1 MRGMREGGGREESEC
16 FWHRK
21 HLFLAPAMSKMQETV
36 SLSLSP
42 VSSSSP
48 DRLPATGG
56 KQQPKARQ
64 KSEGRRPLAAKRS
77 KPTPVEKPKKM
88 PGTGPGRIR
97 GSASWAIK
105 KPLLQKPATGTSS
118 GDYSYDSDYYDDV
131 SETPEVPRKREGKG
145 RSRRGSMAQPAA
157 SGAGASAKHVR
168 RSRDSH
174 SHKKPVTGGASSS
187 GAAKTTGT
195 GVPRYSLKKPVTDGK
210 RKGKDDGKPQLP
222 LAQPAQPASGG
233 KARSSKDQKKASG
246 SKAKKVQRPVKDEA
260 RSTSAKDEDCSSGG
274 RNDSRSSSD
283 PSPPPCAPARKR
295 GKTFGC
301 RNHSRSHRSPS
312 PA

>member
-1 MRGMREGGGREESEC
+1 MSVSGTGSS
-16 FWHRK
+16 F
-21 HLFLAPAMSKMQETV
+21 FVPAMSKMQETA
-36 SLSLSP
+36 SLSLFPVTSSP
-42 VSSSSP
+42 P

-56 KQQPKARQ
+56 NNSRKARQ
-64 KSEGRRPLAAKRS
+64 TSEGCRPLAAKRS

-118 GDYSYDSDYYDDV
+118 GDYSNDSDYYDDV

-233 KARSSKDQKKASG
+233 KARSSKDQKKGLWQQS
-246 SKAKKVQRPVKDEA
+246 
-260 RSTSAKDEDCSSGG
+260 
-274 RNDSRSSSD
+274 
-283 PSPPPCAPARKR
+283 
-295 GKTFGC
+295 
-301 RNHSRSHRSPS
+301 
-312 PA
+312 

>member
-1 MRGMREGGGREESEC
+1 M
-16 FWHRK
+16 
-21 HLFLAPAMSKMQETV
+21 
-36 SLSLSP
+36 
-42 VSSSSP
+42 
-48 DRLPATGG
+48 
-56 KQQPKARQ
+56 
-64 KSEGRRPLAAKRS
+64 
-77 KPTPVEKPKKM
+77 
-88 PGTGPGRIR
+88 
-97 GSASWAIK
+97 AIK

-118 GDYSYDSDYYDDV
+118 GDYSSDSDYYDDV

-210 RKGKDDGKPQLP
+210 RKGTDDGKPQLP

-233 KARSSKDQKKASG
+233 KQRGVWLWRWQDNSRIRSRPLAAKREVPRIRKRPLAAKLRRFRGRSRTRLAARAPRTRIAAVAAETTLVVHRIHRHLRALRPESAARPLAAETTPAAIAVHLRPEGRFLMVFKVASTSQVARRPLAATRCCSG
-246 SKAKKVQRPVKDEA
+246 SGHWI
-260 RSTSAKDEDCSSGG
+260 SC
-274 RNDSRSSSD
+274 
-283 PSPPPCAPARKR
+283 
-295 GKTFGC
+295 
-301 RNHSRSHRSPS
+301 
-312 PA
+312 